1 MCFLLAAAH
10 PLRRKKPIVTLQ
22 RKKLFK
28 MKHALQR
35 KKIAHPL
42 RRKKIAHPL
51 RRKITRNTVI
61 LQGEDGN
68 VESAMVLIPLLILF
82 LIGIELIIA
91 TNLRNG
97 DVAIA
102 QGEASR
108 RAISGQIYTSDEV
121 VELSSPDRFA
131 HIRLLITH
139 RRTTLPQIVPGLIAL
154 MGGSPSTDVKGVAI
168 MEPIN

>member
-1 MCFLLAAAH
+1 MCFLSAAAH
-10 PLRRKKPIVTLQ
+10 TLRRKKLIKIKPLPR
-22 RKKLFK
+22 RKKLI
-28 MKHALQR
+28 
-35 KKIAHPL
+35 KIKPL
-42 RRKKIAHPL
+42 L
-51 RRKITRNTVI
+51 RRKITRNTVV
-61 LQGEDGN
+61 LQGDDGN

-82 LIGIELIIA
+82 LIAIELIIA

-97 DVAIA
+97 DTAIA

-108 RAISGQIYTSDEV
+108 RAISGQIYASDEV

-139 RRTTLPQIVPGLIAL
+139 RQTSLPQIVPGLIAL
-154 MGGSPSTDVKGVAI
+154 MGGLPSTDVKGAAI